1 MYMSFCFR
9 FNEQS
14 VLNFGLSYFFFHQD
28 DTETNEKFLLEQKKK
43 EKEIVQN
50 LTALETG
57 NDKCLCIGCYMNQLV
72 IV

>member
-1 MYMSFCFR
+1 MYKSKLSSF
-9 FNEQS
+9 
-14 VLNFGLSYFFFHQD
+14 LNFILSYFCSHQD

-50 LTALETG
+50 LTALVTG
-57 NDKCLCIGCYMNQLV
+57 NDKCHCLYIGCHMNQLV